1 MKSLRGISS
10 DPMFYV
16 IWMSCVGAGLII
28 SGVALML
35 GAGPAFVVAGL
46 FLMGGAAF
54 ITRGM
59 TGNG

>member
-16 IWMSCVGAGLII
+16 IGMSGVGAGLII
-28 SGVALML
+28 SGVALMF